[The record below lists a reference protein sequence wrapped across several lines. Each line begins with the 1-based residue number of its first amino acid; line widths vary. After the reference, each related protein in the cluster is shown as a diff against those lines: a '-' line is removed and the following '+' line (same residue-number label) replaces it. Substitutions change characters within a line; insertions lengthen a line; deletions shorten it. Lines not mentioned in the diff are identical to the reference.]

1 MASYDNYPG
10 PERINREHLPCRA
23 NQYPSL
29 PGYSRGARL
38 TTKNRYPKRWLTG
51 NCGHFVIHR
60 VTIYDDALTAY
71 PLSGHPNPYSLSR
84 AMPTFHG
91 TRFPRFLVCPRSQP
105 PDFS

>member
-51 NCGHFVIHR
+51 NCGHCVIHR

-71 PLSGHPNPYSLSR
+71 PLSGHEVPSVSCVPKKPAS
-84 AMPTFHG
+84 
-91 TRFPRFLVCPRSQP
+91 RFLLRYEVLLPAP
-105 PDFS
+105 PDFT